1 LGLGELQIN
10 KFSVFCKCS
19 RLKKKKKLRGSYTVV
34 GMWGV
39 AGIAATKKEL
49 YR

>member
-1 LGLGELQIN
+1 M
-10 KFSVFCKCS
+10 
-19 RLKKKKKLRGSYTVV
+19 KKKKLRGSYTVV

>member
-1 LGLGELQIN
+1 LGSGEFQIN

-19 RLKKKKKLRGSYTVV
+19 RLKKMRGSYAVV